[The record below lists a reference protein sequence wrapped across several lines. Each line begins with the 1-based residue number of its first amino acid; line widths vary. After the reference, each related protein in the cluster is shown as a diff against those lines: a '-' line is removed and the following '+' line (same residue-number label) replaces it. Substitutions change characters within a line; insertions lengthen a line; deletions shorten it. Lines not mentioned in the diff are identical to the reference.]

1 MNRRGWR
8 RDQGQEERTLVT
20 ISLHHGSRA
29 QLAALFSEADDSE
42 SEIARYRDL
51 GAVLVARDGE
61 ETIGHVQVVETDA
74 AGVFEIKSLAV
85 SENRRSQG
93 VGAALVAAALE
104 HCRER
109 QGRSVQLATAA
120 ASIEALKFYQ
130 RLGFRI
136 QRVIRDF
143 YSAERGYRPLLL
155 NGIPLRDEVILDF
168 AL

>member
-1 MNRRGWR
+1 
-8 RDQGQEERTLVT
+8 
-20 ISLHHGSRA
+20 
-29 QLAALFSEADDSE
+29 
-42 SEIARYRDL
+42 
-51 GAVLVARDGE
+51 
-61 ETIGHVQVVETDA
+61 VQVVETDA

-109 QGRSVQLATAA
+109 HGRSVQLATAA